1 MLISLLSTAL
11 AVMLETAVVVPPT
24 DTLDIY
30 MIDGKIVKNF
40 DGSQISRKMIQSYR
54 IERVPGLAQRMHVI
68 YTGRTDKT
76 YFFPFP
82 SETGAMTII
91 NGRVIG
97 LNGQEQSSI
106 EGYDSS
112 PEYFNYLPEG
122 SVIMGDKKGD
132 VKFDK
137 SDVVVKTGPNRGTI
151 YGFENAVYVLN
162 GKKISK
168 KEFDKID
175 MAKITSVNIIKD
187 PKEIQKYD
195 VGNIKTVISITTK

>member
-30 MIDGKIVKNF
+30 MIDGKIVENF

-68 YTGRTDKT
+68 YTGGTDKT
-76 YFFPFP
+76 YFFPYP
-82 SETGAMTII
+82 SEAGAMTII
-91 NGRVIG
+91 NGKAIG
-97 LNGQEQSSI
+97 LNGQGPSSI
-106 EGYDSS
+106 DLS
-112 PEYFNYLPEG
+112 EYFDYLPEG

-151 YGFENAVYVLN
+151 YDFGNAVYVLN

-175 MAKITSVNIIKD
+175 LAKITSVNIIKD

>member
-11 AVMLETAVVVPPT
+11 AVMLETAVVVPST

-30 MIDGKIVKNF
+30 MIDGKIVENF
-40 DGSQISRKMIQSYR
+40 DGSQISRKMIQSYK
-54 IERVPGLAQRMHVI
+54 IERVPGSALRMHVI
-68 YTGRTDKT
+68 YTDRTDKT
-76 YFFPFP
+76 YFFPYP
-82 SETGAMTII
+82 SEAGAMTII
-91 NGRVIG
+91 NGKAIG
-97 LNGQEQSSI
+97 LNGQGPSSI
-106 EGYDSS
+106 DLS
-112 PEYFNYLPEG
+112 EYFDYLPEG
-122 SVIMGDKKGD
+122 SIIMGDKKGD

-151 YGFENAVYVLN
+151 YDFGNAVYVLN

-175 MAKITSVNIIKD
+175 MAIITSVNIIKD

>member
-11 AVMLETAVVVPPT
+11 AVMLETAAIVPPA

-30 MIDGKIVKNF
+30 IIDGKRVENF
-40 DGSQISRKMIQSYR
+40 DGSQISRYFIRSYK

-112 PEYFNYLPEG
+112 SEFFNYLPEG
-122 SVIMGDKKGD
+122 SVIMGDKKLD
-132 VKFDK
+132 VKTDK

-175 MAKITSVNIIKD
+175 LATIISVNIIKD